1 MSFFP
6 NVVILTV
13 EEAFTG
19 EMGRKKKKEN
29 TKGLLQQTVNSD
41 GESERVWL
49 NQSEIQKAPREG
61 ADVMEIWIGRLF

>member
-6 NVVILTV
+6 NAVILTV

-29 TKGLLQQTVNSD
+29 TKGLLQQTLNSD

-49 NQSEIQKAPREG
+49 NQSEIQKAPGES
-61 ADVMEIWIGRLF
+61 ADVTEIWIGRLF